1 MNVMSTTYLIRV
13 VFLVMV
19 LMVSLLVYAYLQI
32 TKKQKQQQ
40 EREKI
45 VGGRKKKSA
54 NLFKAYKFF
63 SQVKLTQKFLK
74 KWVKVYALRIPGD
87 FKKVREEAMKVSLI
101 MWCVSAGFIIWAL
114 LFNLSLYGLSC
125 AGLAAYFVCKTYTIS
140 QMEKL
145 DLQIIKELNLFVD
158 DVRHFYFDSKMVEES
173 IKESMKDSP
182 LLLMKQHAQKV
193 YDVVTAD
200 DIVEA
205 AKKYNKTI
213 QDYFL
218 RKFMATCV
226 VVEQYGDRTIDDES
240 LFLSSLR
247 DIKQDIQV
255 EMIRRR
261 GISHKFKFLSGI
273 SMVPYFLLHVIE
285 NFGSDCFSSLADMYH
300 GSFGSICKVILFF
313 GTLICYQVVNRL
325 RETLQ
330 VDTEN
335 PKFYKWLFSKKPIAA
350 IVKSKLNR
358 NWGKALR
365 LRTLLKKT
373 GNPLNMYLFTLKRMC
388 FFVVGFVATVGFF
401 FGLHVNNKN
410 LHSRNII
417 TAMSTT
423 SGASDEESFQM
434 LIAANHLMLTYKD
447 VDFRRAYNQS
457 SGLAAT
463 MSFDSAVS
471 DYASNY
477 FINKMQT
484 ESLQISEEEAYE
496 CIAPFIEEFDG
507 TTYAIGSLVG
517 HSWEEASSKTDAF
530 LNSGFAAFQNAVRKA
545 NEIDFFEQ
553 KPELYELIA
562 RGAIKKIKR
571 YQNEYFKWYDLL
583 VAFLVGV
590 LCYVEPWAMS
600 LFEKKALQMDMM
612 DEVIQFESVIMILMW
627 MERMTAEEILEWM
640 YMFSRIFRN
649 SLSSCMCMYPLDD
662 LGALDQLIKD
672 EPYEPFR
679 RLVENIKVCD
689 RIGVE
694 LAFNGLKSERKNYQE
709 ERKQENEI
717 SLSSKG
723 AAGEFVAFL
732 PFYGAIGLY
741 MVVPYCVA
749 AVGDLTS
756 SMAEVNQMSQSSS

>member
-1 MNVMSTTYLIRV
+1 MMSTTYLIRV
-13 VFLVMV
+13 VFLVTALLV
-19 LMVSLLVYAYLQI
+19 ALLVYAYLQI
-32 TKKQKQQQ
+32 TKKQKQQL
-40 EREKI
+40 ESEKI
-45 VGGRKKKSA
+45 VGARKKKSA

-63 SQVKLTQKFLK
+63 SSVKITQKFVN

-87 FKKVREEAMKVSLI
+87 YRKVRENAMKTSLI
-101 MWCVSAGFIIWAL
+101 MWCVSAGFLIWAL

-145 DLQIIKELNLFVD
+145 DLQIIQELNLFVD
-158 DVRHFYFDSKMVEES
+158 DVRHFYFDTKMVEES

-182 LLLMKQHAQKV
+182 LLLMKQHAKKV
-193 YDVVTAD
+193 YDVVTSD
-200 DIVEA
+200 DLIEA

-240 LFLSSLR
+240 LFLASLR
-247 DIKQDIQV
+247 DIKQDIQI

-261 GISHKFKFLSGI
+261 GISNKFQALSGI
-273 SMVPYFLLHVIE
+273 SMLPYFILHIIE
-285 NFGSDCFSSLADMYH
+285 EFGSGCFSSLADMYR

-313 GTLICYQVVNRL
+313 GTLLCYQVVNRL
-325 RETLQ
+325 RETLR

-335 PKFYKWLFSKKPIAA
+335 PKFYKWLFAKKPIAA

-388 FFVVGFVATVGFF
+388 FFVIGFVATVVFF
-401 FGLHVNNKN
+401 FGLHISNKN
-410 LHSRNII
+410 IHSSNII
-417 TAMSTT
+417 TAMNTT
-423 SGASDEESFQM
+423 SGASDEDAFQM
-434 LIAANHLMLTYKD
+434 LIAANHLMLTYKE
-447 VDFRRAYNQS
+447 VDFRIAYNQS
-457 SGLAAT
+457 SGLPAT
-463 MSFDSAVS
+463 MFFDSAVS
-471 DYASNY
+471 EYAQKY
-477 FINKMQT
+477 FVNLMQT
-484 ESLQISEEEAYE
+484 ESLQISEQEAYE
-496 CIAPFIEEFDG
+496 CIEPFMEEFDG
-507 TTYAIGSLVG
+507 TKYSIGSLVG
-517 HSWEEASSKTDAF
+517 HSWEEAASKKDAF
-530 LNSGFAAFQNAVRKA
+530 LNTGFMAFQNAVRKA
-545 NEIDFFEQ
+545 NEVDFFEQ
-553 KPELYELIA
+553 KPEFYELIA
-562 RGAIKKIKR
+562 KAAVKKIKK
-571 YQNEYFKWYDLL
+571 YQNEYFRWYDLL
-583 VAFLVGV
+583 VALLVGV
-590 LCYVEPWAMS
+590 LGYMEPWAMM

-627 MERMTAEEILEWM
+627 MERMTAEQILEWM

-649 SLSSCMCMYPLDD
+649 SLSSCMCMYQLDD
-662 LGALDQLIKD
+662 IAALNQLIKD

-679 RLVENIKVCD
+679 RLIENIKVCD

-694 LAFNGLKSERKNYQE
+694 LAFNGLKAERKNYQE

-723 AAGEFVAFL
+723 SAGEFVAFL

-741 MVVPYCVA
+741 MVVPYCVS

-756 SMAEVNQMSQSSS
+756 SMAEVNQMSQPTS